1 MTAAVHRS
9 YLYVPAH
16 KRRVVEKAYAS
27 QADAVV
33 LDLEDAVPLDSKDDA
48 RRAAA
53 AILTTIPPKPTY
65 VRVNPVAGGLA
76 RDDVRAVAL
85 PGLAAIRLPKVEH
98 PQQIREAA
106 RWLEEAGSDAG
117 VQILVES
124 ALGVEAL
131 GELARATPR
140 LERIGL
146 GENDLRADLRTDFD
160 GPTMDAARVRCVF
173 VSRAA
178 GLVSPAM
185 SVYPRLDDP
194 DGLRRSCL
202 AGRAMG
208 YLGRFAVHPSQLAVI
223 NEVFTPSVEEAA
235 DARAV
240 LAAAASRPDSGSSVF
255 VTADGRT
262 VAPPL
267 VAHAR
272 AVLTMA
278 DALSAT
284 APTP

>member
-1 MTAAVHRS
+1 MNTALHRS

-16 KRRVVEKAYAS
+16 KARLVEKAYAS
-27 QADAVV
+27 EADAVV
-33 LDLEDAVPLDSKDDA
+33 LDLEDAVPQAGKEDA

-53 AILTTIPPKPTY
+53 EILSTTPPKPTY
-65 VRVNPVAGGLA
+65 VRVNSPTSGLA
-76 RDDVRAVAL
+76 RDDVRAVAR
-85 PGLAAIRLPKVEH
+85 PGLAAVRLPKVEH
-98 PQQIREAA
+98 PQQVREAA
-106 RWLEEAGSDAG
+106 RWLEEAHSDAG
-117 VQILVES
+117 LQILVES

-131 GELARATPR
+131 SELARSTPR

-194 DGLRRSCL
+194 EGLRRSCRDGL
-202 AGRAMG
+202 GMG
-208 YLGRFAVHPSQLAVI
+208 YLGRFAVHPAQLPVI
-223 NEVFTPSVEEAA
+223 NEVFTPSPEEAE

-240 LAAAASRPDSGSSVF
+240 LAAAASRPDAGSSVF
-255 VTADGRT
+255 VTEDGRT

-267 VAHAR
+267 LAQAR
-272 AVLTMA
+272 AVLAMA
-278 DALSAT
+278 EALSAGT
-284 APTP
+284 RPS

>member
-16 KRRVVEKAYAS
+16 KGRLVEKAYAS
-27 QADAVV
+27 EADAVV
-33 LDLEDAVPLDSKDDA
+33 LDLEDAVPPGSKEEA

-53 AILTTIPPKPTY
+53 EIVSATPPKPTY
-65 VRVNPVAGGLA
+65 VRINSIASGLA
-76 RDDVRAVAL
+76 HDDVRAVAG
-85 PGLAAIRLPKVEH
+85 PGLAAVRLPKVEH

-131 GELARATPR
+131 SELAHATPR

-146 GENDLRADLRTDFD
+146 GENDLRSDLRTDFD

-194 DGLRRSCL
+194 EGLRRSCL
-202 AGRAMG
+202 DGRGMG
-208 YLGRFAVHPSQLAVI
+208 YLGRFAVHPGQLPVI
-223 NEVFTPSVEEAA
+223 NEVFTPAAEEVAA
-235 DARAV
+235 ARAV
-240 LAAAASRPDSGSSVF
+240 LAAAASRPDAGSSVF
-255 VTADGRT
+255 VTEDGRT

-267 VAHAR
+267 VASAR
-272 AVLTMA
+272 AVLAMA
-278 DALSAT
+278 DALSAP
-284 APTP
+284 ARSS

>member
-16 KRRVVEKAYAS
+16 KGRVVEKAYAS
-27 QADAVV
+27 EADAVV
-33 LDLEDAVPLDSKDDA
+33 LDLEDAVPLGSKAQA

-53 AILTTIPPKPTY
+53 EILATTPPKPTY
-65 VRVNPVAGGLA
+65 VRVNSIAGGLA
-76 RDDVRAVAL
+76 HDDVRAVAG
-85 PGLAAIRLPKVEH
+85 PGLAAVRLPKAEH
-98 PQQIREAA
+98 PQQIRDAA

-131 GELARATPR
+131 SELAHATPR

-146 GENDLRADLRTDFD
+146 GENDLCADLRTDFD

-194 DGLRRSCL
+194 EGLRRSCL
-202 AGRAMG
+202 DGRGMG
-208 YLGRFAVHPSQLAVI
+208 YFGRFAVHPCQLPVI
-223 NEVFTPSVEEAA
+223 NEVFTPSSDEVAE
-235 DARAV
+235 ARAL
-240 LAAAASRPDSGSSVF
+240 LAAAVARPDEGSSVF
-255 VTADGRT
+255 VTEDGRT

-267 VAHAR
+267 IANAHALL
-272 AVLTMA
+272 AMT
-278 DALSAT
+278 DALL
-284 APTP
+284 APSS

>member
-16 KRRVVEKAYAS
+16 KGRVVEKAYAS
-27 QADAVV
+27 DADAVV
-33 LDLEDAVPLDSKDDA
+33 LDLEDAVPLGSKEEA

-53 AILTTIPPKPTY
+53 EILSTTPPRPTY
-65 VRVNPVAGGLA
+65 VRVNSIASGLA
-76 RDDVRAVAL
+76 RDDVRAVAG

-98 PQQIREAA
+98 PQQIRDAA

-131 GELARATPR
+131 SELAHAAPR

-146 GENDLRADLRTDFD
+146 GENDLRSDLRTDFD

-194 DGLRRSCL
+194 EGLRRSCL
-202 AGRAMG
+202 DGRGMG
-208 YLGRFAVHPSQLAVI
+208 YLGRFAVHPRQLPVI
-223 NEVFTPSVEEAA
+223 NEVFTPSPDEVAEARALLAAA
-235 DARAV
+235 DAR
-240 LAAAASRPDSGSSVF
+240 PDEGSSVF
-255 VTADGRT
+255 VTEDGRT

-267 VAHAR
+267 LANAR
-272 AVLTMA
+272 ALLAMT
-278 DALSAT
+278 DALLASS
-284 APTP
+284 